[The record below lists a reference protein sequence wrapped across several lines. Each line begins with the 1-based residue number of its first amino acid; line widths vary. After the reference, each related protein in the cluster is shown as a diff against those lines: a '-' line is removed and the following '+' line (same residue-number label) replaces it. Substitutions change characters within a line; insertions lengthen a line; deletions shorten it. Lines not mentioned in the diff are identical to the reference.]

1 MRVLESAAGGVVAT
15 VVVLM
20 VASRMP
26 VSLDLVIAGAVAF
39 LVGFLMVM
47 LRPDRQYVE
56 KGRK

>member
-26 VSLDLVIAGAVAF
+26 VKLDLVIAGAVAF

>member
-15 VVVLM
+15 VVVAL

-26 VSLDLVIAGAVAF
+26 IGADLVIVGAVAF

>member
-1 MRVLESAAGGVVAT
+1 MQVLEAAAGGVVAT
-15 VVVLM
+15 VVVVL
-20 VASRMP
+20 VASRIGIGA
-26 VSLDLVIAGAVAF
+26 DLTICGAVAF

>member
-15 VVVLM
+15 VVAVLVM
-20 VASRMP
+20 SRMHIHA
-26 VSLDLVIAGAVAF
+26 DLAICGAVAF

-56 KGRK
+56 RGHK